1 METNEFVVSAL
12 IDVRSGSIVCT
23 DGGGCEYCEGD
34 PR

>member
-1 METNEFVVSAL
+1 MESLEIKVSEL
-12 IDVRSGSIVCT
+12 KNVRLGMIVCT

>member
-1 METNEFVVSAL
+1 METLDFEVSEL
-12 IDVRSGSIVCT
+12 KIVRPDAGTYT

>member
-1 METNEFVVSAL
+1 MEKNDIKVSDL
-12 IDVRSGSIVCT
+12 LLVRPTTVCT

>member
-1 METNEFVVSAL
+1 MESLEIKVSEL
-12 IDVRSGSIVCT
+12 KKVRLETIVCT